1 MICCGRQ
8 TLRQSFRMLDL
19 RPWTLIFS
27 LLFECRYD
35 LWLVSS
41 HQNMAKVP
49 GCMWWHVW
57 DSGHQLLHPPCWRL
71 SWPCGFCKSRV
82 RTVGLW
88 LTASKKL
95 SPGLNSAN
103 TLSDL
108 GSRPFPS
115 QVSDEAAA
123 LADTLIELCKTL
135 KRGPEKLCLD
145 YWPTETMR

>member
-1 MICCGRQ
+1 MTCGLYLAIRTWQRCQDVCDDMYGILDINCCTHLAGG
-8 TLRQSFRMLDL
+8 F
-19 RPWTLIFS
+19 PG
-27 LLFECRYD
+27 
-35 LWLVSS
+35 LVGF
-41 HQNMAKVP
+41 AKA
-49 GCMWWHVW
+49 G
-57 DSGHQLLHPPCWRL
+57 
-71 SWPCGFCKSRV
+71 SRV

-145 YWPTETMR
+145 Y